1 LRGWTPTLTI
11 VPVSRGDIFFVVEA
25 RTEGGEITKTRPW
38 VIVQNDIANMNSDTV
53 ICVAITSS
61 IKHRDHPINVLVT
74 ATETGMKEDG
84 LILCNQIRTV
94 AKGRLLN
101 CIGKVPPNKMEL
113 VDWALL
119 KSLDIDY
126 TYNAVPPK
134 G

>member
-1 LRGWTPTLTI
+1 
-11 VPVSRGDIFFVVEA
+11 VSRGDIFYVVEA

-38 VIVQNDIANMNSDTV
+38 VIVSNDIANLHSGVV
-53 ICVAITSS
+53 ICAALTRS
-61 IKHRDHPINVLVT
+61 IKHKDHRVNVLVT
-74 ATETGMKEDG
+74 ASETGMKEDG

-101 CIGKVPPNKMEL
+101 RIGKVPLNKMEL
-113 VDWALL
+113 VDYALL

-134 G
+134 E

>member
-1 LRGWTPTLTI
+1 LTI
-11 VPVSRGDIFFVVEA
+11 IPVSRGDIFYVVEA

-38 VIVQNDIANMNSDTV
+38 VIVSNDIANMHSETV

-61 IKHRDHPINVLVT
+61 TKHKEHPINVLVT
-74 ATETGMKEDG
+74 AAETGMKKDG
-84 LILCNQIRTV
+84 LILCNHIRTV
-94 AKGRLLN
+94 TKGRLLN
-101 CIGKVPPNKMEL
+101 RIGKVPPNKMEL

-126 TYNAVPPK
+126 TYDAVPPK

>member
-1 LRGWTPTLTI
+1 LTI
-11 VPVSRGDIFFVVEA
+11 VPVSRGDIFYVVEA

-38 VIVQNDIANMNSDTV
+38 VIISNDVANLHGGTV

-61 IKHRDHPINVLVT
+61 TKHRDHPINVLVT
-74 ATETGMKEDG
+74 ASETGMKADG

-94 AKGRLLN
+94 DKGRLLER
-101 CIGKVPPNKMEL
+101 IGKVPLNKMEL
-113 VDWALL
+113 VDYALL

-126 TYNAVPPK
+126 TYDAVPPK